1 MCKINLVLCICN
13 SNPMVLNSQHF
24 QQMSIEFSP
33 FLARPFAN
41 YFVLDMSHGYG
52 IHQGKEFHPI

>member
-1 MCKINLVLCICN
+1 
-13 SNPMVLNSQHF
+13 MVLNSQHF